1 MVINFV
7 CRKSKISKR
16 DGLCPLELYVII
28 DGKRKFIS
36 LDRKI
41 DHKLFNTKKQIVKDD
56 AAANE
61 FISAIRLKCY
71 SIETEMI
78 KHGQLFNVDTF
89 AHAFK

>member
-1 MVINFV
+1 MVVNFV

-41 DHKLFNTKKQIVKDD
+41 DYKLFNAKKQVVKDD
-56 AAANE
+56 IPESYYPNHSKTTKPGV
-61 FISAIRLKCY
+61 FPRLY
-71 SIETEMI
+71 
-78 KHGQLFNVDTF
+78 
-89 AHAFK
+89 